1 MNIQKITRFALF
13 ILALITLVTGL
24 SSCDQAQQVVIAPT
38 T

>member
-1 MNIQKITRFALF
+1 MNIKKITRFAF
-13 ILALITLVTGL
+13 ILALISLVTGL

>member
-1 MNIQKITRFALF
+1 MNIQKITRFAF